1 MVEIQADIIE
11 HEEPEASDYF
21 ELLKPKVMRLVVF
34 TAAIG
39 LLAAPNS
46 IHPVIAIAS
55 LLCVAIGAGAA
66 GALNMW
72 WDADIDL
79 IMKRTSTRPI
89 PSGRISSDQ
98 ALALGIILSILSVM
112 MLGLFANIFA
122 AGLLAFTIFFYVVIY
137 SMWLKRA
144 TPQNIVIGGAA
155 GAFPPM
161 IGWSIA
167 SGGVGLESILMF
179 LLIFVWTPPHFW
191 TLALFMNQDYSKAKV
206 PMLTV
211 THGMISTRK
220 HILVYTIALSILAV
234 AMAFSSVGG
243 PLYFAVCVPLNIW
256 FLLGSI
262 KIMNRTDEVSLADN
276 FKLEKKIFV
285 FSIFY
290 LFAHFG
296 VIGAET
302 VIKAF
307 SPYYIAWPEI
317 I

>member
-1 MVEIQADIIE
+1 MVNIQVDIIE

-220 HILVYTIALSILAV
+220 HILVYTVALSILAV

-302 VIKAF
+302 VIKAL

>member
-1 MVEIQADIIE
+1 MVDIQVDIIE

-220 HILVYTIALSILAV
+220 HILVYTVALSILAV

-302 VIKAF
+302 VIKAL

>member
-1 MVEIQADIIE
+1 MVDVQADINE
-11 HEEPEASDYF
+11 YTESEVVDYF

-34 TAAIG
+34 TAAVG
-39 LLAAPNS
+39 LIAAPYS
-46 IHPVIAIAS
+46 IHPIIAISS

-72 WDADIDL
+72 WDSDIDL
-79 IMKRTSTRPI
+79 VMKRTSGRPI
-89 PSGRISSDQ
+89 PSGRVSSEQ
-98 ALALGIILSILSVM
+98 ALALGIILSVLSVM
-112 MLGLFANIFA
+112 MLGLFANAFA
-122 AGLLAFTIFFYVVIY
+122 AGLLAFTIFFYVVVY

-167 SGGVGLESILMF
+167 SGGVGLESALMF

-191 TLALFMNQDYSKAKV
+191 TLALFMNQDYSKARV

-220 HILVYTIALSILAV
+220 HILAYTVALSILAV
-234 AMAFSSVGG
+234 AMAFSAVGG
-243 PLYFAVCVPLNIW
+243 PLYFIVCIPLNIW
-256 FLLGSI
+256 FLVGSI
-262 KIMNRTDEVSLADN
+262 KVVLRTEKVSLADN
-276 FKLEKKIFV
+276 FKVEKRVFV

-296 VIGAET
+296 VIGLETIIKT
-302 VIKAF
+302 VIPA
-307 SPYYIAWPEI
+307 YIPWPQLI
-317 I
+317 

>member
-1 MVEIQADIIE
+1 MVNIQVDILE

-191 TLALFMNQDYSKAKV
+191 ALAINRREDYARAAI
-206 PMLTV
+206 PMLPV
-211 THGMISTRK
+211 THGVEYTSL
-220 HILVYTIALSILAV
+220 HIVLYTFILIAASLLPFATGMSGLLYLVGAV
-234 AMAFSSVGG
+234 V
-243 PLYFAVCVPLNIW
+243 
-256 FLLGSI
+256 LGSI
-262 KIMNRTDEVSLADN
+262 HLYWSVQIMRGNPTAPMAT
-276 FKLEKKIFV
+276 FK
-285 FSIFY
+285 FSIIY
-290 LFAHFG
+290 LMAIYMIMLIDHYVSPALFANG
-296 VIGAET
+296 
-302 VIKAF
+302 
-307 SPYYIAWPEI
+307 
-317 I
+317 

>member
-1 MVEIQADIIE
+1 MVEIQVDINE
-11 HEEPEASDYF
+11 HIEPEAFDYF

-39 LLAAPNS
+39 LLAAPYS
-46 IHPVIAIAS
+46 VHPIIAISS
-55 LLCVAIGAGAA
+55 LMCVAIGAGAA

-72 WDADIDL
+72 WDSDIDL
-79 IMKRTSTRPI
+79 IMKRTSGRPI
-89 PSGRISSDQ
+89 PSGRVSSEQ
-98 ALALGIILSILSVM
+98 ALSLGIILTVLSVM
-112 MLGLFANIFA
+112 MLGLFANAFA
-122 AGLLAFTIFFYVVIY
+122 AGLLAFTIFFYVVVY
-137 SMWLKRA
+137 SMWLKRV

-191 TLALFMNQDYSKAKV
+191 TLALFMNQDYSKAQV

-211 THGMISTRK
+211 THGMRSTRK
-220 HILVYTIALSILAV
+220 HIVIYTLALAILAT
-234 AMAFSSVGG
+234 AMAFSAVGG
-243 PLYFAVCVPLNIW
+243 PLYFTICVPLNIW
-256 FLLGSI
+256 FIFGAV
-262 KIMNRTDEVSLADN
+262 KIMTRTEEICLADN
-276 FKLEKKIFV
+276 FKVEKKVFV

-296 VIGAET
+296 VIGIET
-302 VIKAF
+302 IIKLV
-307 SPYYIAWPEI
+307 SSSYVAWPQLI
-317 I
+317 

>member
-1 MVEIQADIIE
+1 MVDIQVDITE

-220 HILVYTIALSILAV
+220 HILVYTVALSILAV

-302 VIKAF
+302 VIKAL

>member
-1 MVEIQADIIE
+1 MVNIQVDILE

-122 AGLLAFTIFFYVVIY
+122 AGLLAFTIFFNVVIY

-220 HILVYTIALSILAV
+220 HILVYTVALSILAV

-302 VIKAF
+302 VIKAL

>member
-1 MVEIQADIIE
+1 MVDIQANISV
-11 HEEPEASDYF
+11 HSEPEAFDYF

-34 TAAIG
+34 TAAVG
-39 LLAAPNS
+39 LLAAPHA
-46 IHPVIAIAS
+46 IHPIIAISS

-72 WDADIDL
+72 WDSDIDL
-79 IMKRTSTRPI
+79 IMKRTSGRPI
-89 PSGRISSDQ
+89 PSGRVSSEQ
-98 ALALGIILSILSVM
+98 ALALGIILSVLSVM
-112 MLGLFANIFA
+112 MLGLFSNAFA
-122 AGLLAFTIFFYVVIY
+122 AGLLAFTIFFYVVVY

-179 LLIFVWTPPHFW
+179 MLIFVWTPPHFW

-220 HILVYTIALSILAV
+220 HILVYTVVLAILAV
-234 AMAFSSVGG
+234 AMAFSAIGG
-243 PLYFAVCVPLNIW
+243 PLYFTVCVPLNIW

-262 KIMNRTDEVSLADN
+262 KIMRRTEKVSVADN
-276 FKLEKKIFV
+276 FKVEKKVFV
-285 FSIFY
+285 FSILY
-290 LFAHFG
+290 LFVHFG
-296 VIGAET
+296 VIGIET
-302 VIKAF
+302 IIKLV
-307 SPYYIAWPEI
+307 SPSYVAWPQLI
-317 I
+317 

>member
-1 MVEIQADIIE
+1 
-11 HEEPEASDYF
+11 
-21 ELLKPKVMRLVVF
+21 
-34 TAAIG
+34 
-39 LLAAPNS
+39 
-46 IHPVIAIAS
+46 
-55 LLCVAIGAGAA
+55 
-66 GALNMW
+66 
-72 WDADIDL
+72 
-79 IMKRTSTRPI
+79 MKRTSTRPI

-302 VIKAF
+302 VIKAL

>member
-1 MVEIQADIIE
+1 MVDIQVDIIE

-211 THGMISTRK
+211 TNGMISTRK

-262 KIMNRTDEVSLADN
+262 KIMNRTDEASLADN

-302 VIKAF
+302 VIKVL

>member
-1 MVEIQADIIE
+1 MVDIQVDITE

-72 WDADIDL
+72 WDSDIDL

-98 ALALGIILSILSVM
+98 ALALGIMLSTLSVM

-243 PLYFAVCVPLNIW
+243 PLYFVVCVPLNIW

-262 KIMNRTDEVSLADN
+262 KIMNRTDEASRADN
-276 FKLEKKIFV
+276 FKFEKKIFV

>member
-1 MVEIQADIIE
+1 MVNIQVDILE

-220 HILVYTIALSILAV
+220 HILVYTVALSILAV

-302 VIKAF
+302 VIKAL

>member
-1 MVEIQADIIE
+1 MVNIQVDIIE

-302 VIKAF
+302 VIKAL

>member
-1 MVEIQADIIE
+1 MVDIQVDITE

-72 WDADIDL
+72 WDSDIDL

-302 VIKAF
+302 VIKAL

>member
-1 MVEIQADIIE
+1 MVNIQVDILE

-302 VIKAF
+302 VIKAL

>member
-1 MVEIQADIIE
+1 MVDIQVDITE

-72 WDADIDL
+72 WDSDIDL

-220 HILVYTIALSILAV
+220 HILVYTVALSILAV

-302 VIKAF
+302 VIKVL

>member
-1 MVEIQADIIE
+1 MVNIQVDIIE

-191 TLALFMNQDYSKAKV
+191 TLAL
-206 PMLTV
+206 L
-211 THGMISTRK
+211 
-220 HILVYTIALSILAV
+220 
-234 AMAFSSVGG
+234 
-243 PLYFAVCVPLNIW
+243 
-256 FLLGSI
+256 
-262 KIMNRTDEVSLADN
+262 
-276 FKLEKKIFV
+276 
-285 FSIFY
+285 
-290 LFAHFG
+290 
-296 VIGAET
+296 
-302 VIKAF
+302 
-307 SPYYIAWPEI
+307 
-317 I
+317 

>member
-1 MVEIQADIIE
+1 MVDIQVEIIE

-72 WDADIDL
+72 WDSDIDL

-302 VIKAF
+302 VIKAL

>member
-1 MVEIQADIIE
+1 MVNIQVDIRD

-21 ELLKPKVMRLVVF
+21 ELLKPRVMRLVVF

-302 VIKAF
+302 VIKAL

>member
-1 MVEIQADIIE
+1 MVNIQVDIRE

-191 TLALFMNQDYSKAKV
+191 TLALFMNQIYSTAKV

-302 VIKAF
+302 VIKAL

>member
-1 MVEIQADIIE
+1 MVDVQGDINE
-11 HEEPEASDYF
+11 HSEPEAFDYF

-34 TAAIG
+34 TAAVG
-39 LLAAPNS
+39 LIAAPYS
-46 IHPVIAIAS
+46 IHPIIAISS

-72 WDADIDL
+72 WDSDIDL
-79 IMKRTSTRPI
+79 VMKRTSGRPI
-89 PSGRISSDQ
+89 PSGRVSSEQ
-98 ALALGIILSILSVM
+98 ALALGIILSVLSVM
-112 MLGLFANIFA
+112 MLGLFANVFA
-122 AGLLAFTIFFYVVIY
+122 AGLLAFTIFFYVVVY

-155 GAFPPM
+155 GAFPPR

-167 SGGVGLESILMF
+167 SGGVSLESILMF

-191 TLALFMNQDYSKAKV
+191 TLALFMNQDYSKARV

-220 HILVYTIALSILAV
+220 HILVYTVALSILAT
-234 AMAFSSVGG
+234 AMAFSAVGG
-243 PLYFAVCVPLNIW
+243 PIYFMVCVPLNIW

-262 KIMNRTDEVSLADN
+262 KIMRRNEKASLADN
-276 FKLEKKIFV
+276 FKVEKKVFV

-296 VIGAET
+296 VIGIET
-302 VIKAF
+302 IIKFF
-307 SPYYIAWPEI
+307 SPSYIPWPQLI
-317 I
+317 

>member
-1 MVEIQADIIE
+1 MVNIQVDIRD

-21 ELLKPKVMRLVVF
+21 ELLKPRVMRLVVF

-220 HILVYTIALSILAV
+220 HILVYTVALSILAV

-302 VIKAF
+302 VIKAL

>member
-1 MVEIQADIIE
+1 MVDIQVDITE

-72 WDADIDL
+72 WDSDIDL

-98 ALALGIILSILSVM
+98 ALALGIMLSTLSVM

-243 PLYFAVCVPLNIW
+243 PLYFVVCVPLNIW

-276 FKLEKKIFV
+276 FKFEKKIFV

>member
-1 MVEIQADIIE
+1 MVNIQVDIRD

-34 TAAIG
+34 TAAVG
-39 LLAAPNS
+39 LLAAPSS
-46 IHPVIAIAS
+46 IQPVIAIAS

-98 ALALGIILSILSVM
+98 ALALGIMLSTLSVM

-167 SGGVGLESILMF
+167 SGGVGLDSILMF

-220 HILVYTIALSILAV
+220 HILVYTVALSILAV

-302 VIKAF
+302 VIKAL

>member
-302 VIKAF
+302 VIKAL

>member
-1 MVEIQADIIE
+1 MVDIQVDIIE

-72 WDADIDL
+72 WDSDIDL

-98 ALALGIILSILSVM
+98 ALALGIMLSTLSVM

-211 THGMISTRK
+211 TNGMISTRK

-302 VIKAF
+302 AIKAF

>member
-1 MVEIQADIIE
+1 MIEIQADINKHI
-11 HEEPEASDYF
+11 EPEAFDYF

-46 IHPVIAIAS
+46 VHPIIAISS

-72 WDADIDL
+72 WDSDIDL
-79 IMKRTSTRPI
+79 IMKRTSGRPI
-89 PSGRISSDQ
+89 PSGRVSSEQ
-98 ALALGIILSILSVM
+98 ALTLGIILSVLSVM
-112 MLGLFANIFA
+112 MLGLFANAFA

-191 TLALFMNQDYSKAKV
+191 TLALFMNQDYSKARV

-211 THGMISTRK
+211 THGMRSTRK
-220 HILVYTIALSILAV
+220 YIMIYTVALAILAT
-234 AMAFSSVGG
+234 AMAFSAVGG
-243 PLYFAVCVPLNIW
+243 PLYFIICVPLNIW
-256 FLLGSI
+256 FLLGAL
-262 KIMNRTDEVSLADN
+262 KIISRTEKVSMADN
-276 FKLEKKIFV
+276 FKVEKKVFV

-296 VIGAET
+296 VIGIET
-302 VIKAF
+302 IIKLV
-307 SPYYIAWPEI
+307 SSSYIAWPQLI
-317 I
+317 